1 MGSRLQDKKALITGG
16 ASGIARATALLFAQE
31 GADVCV
37 ADRNLPHAEQAAAEI
52 RGLGRKAIAHQVDV
66 SDEAQVEAMV
76 ARAVREFGRIDI
88 VLCAAGVSHATY
100 GLPGGE
106 QFEFRP
112 FTEKPLAEWHK
123 VMSINLD
130 GVFLTCRAAAREMIK
145 AGRGGRI
152 INISSIAA
160 FSSPGVSEYSVSK
173 AGVLNLTRGLA
184 VELAPYN
191 ITANAICPGVIRTP
205 MGQPFTAGRETPQSP
220 ANPNDPMAAMLNR
233 ILLPRFG
240 EPRDV
245 ANTALFL
252 ASEEGSYFTGAF
264 LNPDGGYLAT

>member
-1 MGSRLQDKKALITGG
+1 MGNRLQDKKTLITGA
-16 ASGIARATALLFAQE
+16 ASGIARATALLFAEE
-31 GADVCV
+31 GADVCA
-37 ADRNLPHAEQAAAEI
+37 ADRNLPQAEQTAAEI
-52 RGLGRKAIAHQVDV
+52 RRLGRRAIAHQVDV

-76 ARAVREFGRIDI
+76 ARAVGEFGHIDI
-88 VLCAAGVSHATY
+88 LMCAAGASHATY

-106 QFEFRP
+106 QYEFRP
-112 FTEKPLAEWHK
+112 FTEKPLSEWHK

-160 FSSPGVSEYSVSK
+160 FSSLGVSEYSVSK

-191 ITANAICPGVIRTP
+191 ITANAIRPGVIRTP

-220 ANPNDPMAAMLNR
+220 INPNDPMAAMLGR

-252 ASEEGSYFTGAF
+252 ASEEGAYFTGAF

>member
-1 MGSRLQDKKALITGG
+1 MGIRLQDKKALITGG
-16 ASGIARATALLFAQE
+16 ASGIARATALLFASE

-37 ADRNLPHAEQAAAEI
+37 ADRNLPQAEQVVAEI

-76 ARAVREFGRIDI
+76 ARAAGEFGNIDI
-88 VLCAAGVSHATY
+88 VLCAAGVSHARY
-100 GLPGGE
+100 GLPGE

-112 FTEKPLAEWHK
+112 FTEKPLSEWHK
-123 VMSINLD
+123 VISINLD

-184 VELAPYN
+184 SELAPYN

-220 ANPNDPMAAMLNR
+220 TNSNDPMAPMLNR

>member
-1 MGSRLQDKKALITGG
+1 MGRLQDKQALITGA
-16 ASGIARATALLFAQE
+16 ASGIARATALLFAAQ
-31 GADVCV
+31 GADLCV
-37 ADRNLPHAEQAAAEI
+37 ADRHLPQAEQTASEI
-52 RGLGRKAIAHQVDV
+52 RKSGRKAIACQVDV
-66 SDEAQVEAMV
+66 SDEDQVEGMV
-76 ARAVREFGRIDI
+76 RRAVAELGHLDI
-88 VLCAAGVSHATY
+88 VMCAAGVSHANY
-100 GLPGGE
+100 GLPGGD

-112 FTEKPLAEWHK
+112 FTEKPLSEWHK
-123 VMSINLD
+123 VLSINLD

-220 ANPNDPMAAMLNR
+220 TNPDDPMALMLNR

-245 ANTALFL
+245 AYTALFL
-252 ASEEGSYFTGAF
+252 ASEEGAYFTGAF
-264 LNPDGGYLAT
+264 LNPDGGYLAS

>member
-1 MGSRLQDKKALITGG
+1 MGNRLQDKKTLITGA
-16 ASGIARATALLFAQE
+16 ASGIARATALLFAEE
-31 GADVCV
+31 GADVCA
-37 ADRNLPHAEQAAAEI
+37 ADRNLPQAEQTAAEI
-52 RGLGRKAIAHQVDV
+52 RRLGRRAIAHQVDV

-76 ARAVREFGRIDI
+76 ARAVGEFGHIDI
-88 VLCAAGVSHATY
+88 LMCAAGVSHATY

-106 QFEFRP
+106 QYEFRP
-112 FTEKPLAEWHK
+112 FTEKPLSEWHK

-130 GVFLTCRAAAREMIK
+130 GVFLTCRAAARAMIK
-145 AGRGGRI
+145 AGSGGRI

-160 FSSPGVSEYSVSK
+160 FSSLGVSEYSVSK

-220 ANPNDPMAAMLNR
+220 INPNDPMAAMLGR

-252 ASEEGSYFTGAF
+252 ASEEGAYFTGAF